1 MSPLPPPSPVRVCL
15 FTDSLEPS
23 GVGEHMLTLAGELM
37 AGGSAGR
44 FRLSFVCPPGPGG
57 DPFLARA
64 GAMGVEAAGLA
75 VNRPDLRDGFCRW
88 LRARAVSVFHGHA
101 GIGWEGHDGI
111 HAARQADT
119 PVVLRTEHL
128 PYLLTDPWQQSE
140 HTRIIE
146 AVDCLLA
153 VSHGARST
161 FDDAG
166 LPAHK
171 LRAVQNGIR
180 LRPAPGGAPDL
191 RRALGLAAT
200 ARIVLTVGRYT
211 DQKGH
216 CYLADAVPAVRA
228 AVPDAHF
235 VWVGDGPLEDD
246 LRGQVAALG
255 MGGCVHFLGKRGDVS
270 GLLADADLFVL
281 PSLFEGLPA
290 VILEAMA
297 AGRPVVATAVC
308 GSSET
313 VRDGETGRLVPPRSP
328 AALADAITDAL
339 AQPARAAAWGAAG
352 RRLFERQFTA
362 ARMAR
367 ETASL
372 YEELLSRASKKKRR

>member
-1 MSPLPPPSPVRVCL
+1 MPPVPPSSPTHVCL

-23 GVGEHMLTLAGELM
+23 GVGEHMLTLAGELL
-37 AGGSAGR
+37 GR

-64 GAMGVEAAGLA
+64 EAMGLEAAGLA

-88 LRARAVSVFHGHA
+88 LRARGVSAFHGHA
-101 GIGWEGHDGI
+101 GIGWEGHDGVY
-111 HAARQADT
+111 AARQADT

-140 HTRIIE
+140 HSRIIE

-153 VSHGARST
+153 VSHEARST
-161 FDDAG
+161 FEDAG
-166 LPAHK
+166 LPTHK
-171 LRAVQNGIR
+171 LRAVQNGIHLCPVR
-180 LRPAPGGAPDL
+180 KGVPDL
-191 RRALGLAAT
+191 RRELGLAASVKV
-200 ARIVLTVGRYT
+200 VLTVGRYT

-216 CYLADAVPAVRA
+216 CYLADAVPAIRA
-228 AVPDAHF
+228 AVPDVHF

-246 LRGQVAALG
+246 LHGQVAGLG
-255 MGGCVHFLGKRGDVS
+255 VGGCVHFLGKRSDVAD
-270 GLLADADLFVL
+270 LLAACDLFAL

-328 AALADAITDAL
+328 AALAEAITDAL
-339 AQPARAAAWGAAG
+339 AQPARAAEWGAAG
-352 RRLFERQFTA
+352 RRRFEQQFTA

-372 YEELLSRASKKKRR
+372 YEELLSRASEKKGR